1 MSASRAEVALSAGLE
16 TQRDAQ
22 RQKTAIRELF
32 TRIAARYDR
41 VNRFISLG
49 QDHRWRKEALALT
62 ALPPDGTLLDVAT
75 GTGDVALLARQLYPG
90 RRIVGVDLTPA
101 MAALARQKSAG
112 AEGDAR
118 PHWSVGDGLALPFP
132 NNACDAVISAFMLR
146 NVPDVTQAFAEQT
159 RVVRHGGRVVSLEM
173 TWPRRFPMSW
183 LFKVYFFGWAPLV
196 GRVLGGDREAY
207 AYLPR
212 SVRGFSRPETV
223 AQRMRFVGLKDVSWR
238 LRMWGTVAIYV
249 GRKE

>member
-1 MSASRAEVALSAGLE
+1 METE

-41 VNRFISLG
+41 VNRLLSLG
-49 QDHRWRKEALALT
+49 QDQHWRKEALALALT
-62 ALPPDGTLLDVAT
+62 TLPPDGTLLDVAT

-101 MAALARQKSAG
+101 MVALARQKSAG
-112 AEGDAR
+112 AEGDTQ
-118 PHWSVGDGLALPFP
+118 PQWSVGDGLALPFP
-132 NNACDAVISAFMLR
+132 DNACDAVISAFMLR
-146 NVPDVTQAFAEQT
+146 NVPDVTLAFAEQT
-159 RVVRHGGRVVSLEM
+159 RVVRHGGRVVCLEM

-183 LFKVYFFGWAPLV
+183 LFKGYFFGWAQLV
-196 GRVLGGDREAY
+196 GRALSGDREAY

-212 SVRGFSRPETV
+212 SVRGFSSPETV
-223 AQRMRFVGLKDVSWR
+223 AQRMRDVGLKDVSWR
-238 LRMWGTVAIYV
+238 LRMWGTVAIYA